1 MKIHLLDEPLLQFSG
16 GTHVDIRAGLTRF
29 GAFEKGSAGLP
40 VPIGV
45 GIVGTQATVDGV
57 RMWLDAAKD
66 GLASSERNL
75 RELRPDFPGVS
86 AFGTHLEISEATLRP
101 ISRHELQRALA
112 SPRALEQVV
121 ELFLEHARDIAGRRG
136 LHVIII
142 APPVEVFALGDDPPA
157 APDAPLDDGQGPP
170 QRRYIR
176 NFHDIF
182 KAHALDLAVP
192 CQLMRPDT
200 YGGGRTRG
208 KMTSRPSLQDLSTR
222 YWNFHAALFY
232 KAGGVPWRLVRH
244 SSELSTC
251 FVGASFF
258 MSPEGDRLLTSVA
271 QVFNERGEGLIVQ
284 GGNARI
290 DRRDRTPHLT
300 AEDAQKLL
308 VNGLG
313 SYRREHR
320 TMPARVVV
328 HKTSHFDAEELQ
340 GFREAARQERVELL
354 DLVWLRRSG
363 VRLLRVGDA
372 PASRGTALTYD
383 SRSGLVYLKGTV
395 PYFRTYPGMYVPRA
409 LEFSLDDGET
419 APLDLAR
426 ELLDL
431 SKLNFNNTQF
441 DSGDPITVRAARR
454 VGDILKHVQPG
465 RKVESKFRYFT

>member
-1 MKIHLLDEPLLQFSG
+1 LKIHLIEEPLLQFAG
-16 GTHVDIRAGLTRF
+16 GTHIDIRAGLTKF

-45 GIVGTQATVDGV
+45 GIVGTHKTIEAV
-57 RMWLDAAKD
+57 RTWLDAATD
-66 GLASSERNL
+66 GLPSMERNL
-75 RELRPDFPGVS
+75 RELRPDFPGMSV
-86 AFGTHLEISEATLRP
+86 FGTRIEVSDSMVRP
-101 ISRHELQRALA
+101 ISRQDLEA
-112 SPRALEQVV
+112 SLGKQGAFADVV
-121 ELFLEHARDIAGRRG
+121 DLFLEHARDIAGRRG

-142 APPVEVFALGDDPPA
+142 APPAEVFALGDAPPA
-157 APDAPLDDGQGPP
+157 TPDAPLDDGQGRPL
-170 QRRYIR
+170 RRYMH

-182 KAHALDLAVP
+182 KAQALDLAVP
-192 CQLMRPDT
+192 CQLLRPDT

-208 KMTSRPSLQDLSTR
+208 KSASRPSLQDLSTR
-222 YWNFHAALFY
+222 YWNFHTALFY

-244 SSELSTC
+244 SSELPTC
-251 FVGASFF
+251 FVGTSFF
-258 MSPEGDRLLTSVA
+258 MSAEGDRLLTSVA

-290 DRRDRTPHLT
+290 DRNDRTPHLS

-308 VNGLG
+308 TNGLG
-313 SYRREHR
+313 TYRREHR
-320 TMPARVVV
+320 TIPARVVV
-328 HKTSHFDAEELQ
+328 HKTSHFDAEELS
-340 GFREAARQERVELL
+340 GFKAAAREERVELL
-354 DLVWLRRSG
+354 DLVWVRRAG
-363 VRLLRVGDA
+363 TRLIRVGDA
-372 PASRGTALTYD
+372 PASRGTALSYD

-419 APLDLAR
+419 TSLDLAR

-454 VGDILKHVQPG
+454 VGDILKHVQAG